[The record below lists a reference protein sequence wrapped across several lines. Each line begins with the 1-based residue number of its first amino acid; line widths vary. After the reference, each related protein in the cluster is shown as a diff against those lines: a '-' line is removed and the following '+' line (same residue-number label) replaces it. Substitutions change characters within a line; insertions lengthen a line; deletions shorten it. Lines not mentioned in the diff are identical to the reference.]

1 MGAVQ
6 TLGLAPGGPLQS
18 LTKQDADEYN
28 EIAEVHRQEMNQS
41 ILRGAPPGA
50 WKPMLVALAKKRRE
64 RKAAQAAQEAE
75 RKKRQKAD
83 ADAQAIA
90 DLARR
95 VKAAEARMLAAEQ
108 AANGPGNFLNN
119 SAPQGSKKRQYWS
132 QGMKFRDPATLR
144 KMQVNSLQGEARI
157 AKADEATALF
167 TKAKVVF
174 EQGTHVTE

>member
-1 MGAVQ
+1 AVQ

-132 QGMKFRDPATLR
+132 QGM
-144 KMQVNSLQGEARI
+144 
-157 AKADEATALF
+157 
-167 TKAKVVF
+167 
-174 EQGTHVTE
+174 